1 MGKLVRMLTADGAV
15 VVTAV
20 DSTDIVNE
28 MHSHHKTLELASAAL
43 GRLLTA
49 ASLMGYNLKNETD
62 SLTLQIRGN
71 GPLGK
76 LIAVSDYM
84 GNVRGYVENPAAK
97 LPLNSKGKI
106 DVGGG
111 VGEGELYVVKD
122 LSMKEP
128 YSGCIPLVSGEI
140 AEDITEY
147 YAVSEQTPTV
157 CALGVLVD
165 RDYKIKHAGGY
176 LLQLLP
182 FTPDETIDK
191 IEENLAK
198 MPSITNMMLEGKG
211 PEDFCRMLLLGMDPD
226 ILDQTETSYKCK
238 CSKEKTMKALISLPK
253 EDIKELSE
261 DEKITVDCRFC
272 SEKYVFT
279 KNELLKLIDERG

>member
-1 MGKLVRMLTADGAV
+1 MGKLVRMLTKDGAV

-20 DSTDIVNE
+20 DSTDIVNAAQ
-28 MHSHHKTLELASAAL
+28 SHHKTLELASAAL

-62 SLTLQIRGN
+62 SLTLQIRGD
-71 GPLGK
+71 GPLGT

-84 GNVRGYVENPAAK
+84 GNVRGYVENPMEQ
-97 LPLNSKGKI
+97 LPLNGKGKI

-111 VGEGELYVVKD
+111 VGGGQLYVVKD
-122 LSMKEP
+122 LSLKEP

-165 RDYKIKHAGGY
+165 RDYTIKHAGGY

-182 FTPDETIDK
+182 FTLDETIDK
-191 IEENLAK
+191 IEANLK
-198 MPSITNMMLEGKG
+198 LMPSVTNMMLEGKT
-211 PEDFCRMLLLGMDPD
+211 PEDFCKMLLEGMEPE
-226 ILDQTETSYKCK
+226 ILDETETSYKCR
-238 CSKEKTMKALISLPK
+238 CSREKTLKGLASLPP

-261 DEKITVDCRFC
+261 DEEITVDCRFC
-272 SEKYVFT
+272 SEKYVFG
-279 KNELLKLIDERG
+279 KAELLKLIKE

>member
-28 MHSHHKTLELASAAL
+28 MHSHHKTLEVASAAL

-62 SLTLQIRGN
+62 SLTLQIRGD
-71 GPLGK
+71 GPLGN
-76 LIAVSDYM
+76 LTAVSDYM
-84 GNVRGYVENPAAK
+84 GNVRGYVENPTVQ

-157 CALGVLVD
+157 CALGVLVE
-165 RDYKIKHAGGY
+165 RDYKIKCAGGY
-176 LLQLLP
+176 LLHLLP

-191 IEENLAK
+191 IEENLSK

-211 PEDFCRMLLLGMDPD
+211 PEDFCRMLLSGMEPD
-226 ILDQTETSYKCK
+226 ILDQTETKYRCK
-238 CSKEKTMKALISLPK
+238 CSREKTIKAIISLPK
-253 EDIKELSE
+253 EDVKELSE
-261 DEKITVDCRFC
+261 DEDITVDCRFC
-272 SEKYVFT
+272 SKKYVFT
-279 KNELLKLIDERG
+279 KNELLKLINERG